1 MPSIDH
7 VTLDVADT
15 AAAEVFY
22 KTAFELG
29 DALRVRESQEP
40 SDGFR
45 GYTLSLVVSQPAD
58 VDALLDAA
66 CEAGATSLK
75 PAAKSFWG
83 YGGVVQAPDGAIW
96 KVATSSKKN
105 TGPATK
111 NVDQVVLLL
120 GVGDVKATKAFYVE
134 RGLAVGKSFG
144 SKYVDFDL
152 SGSPVGLGAL
162 QACGPGQG
170 RRCRRDGRRL
180 APDQHRQRDR
190 PLHRPRRVRLA
201 RSNGLSRCG
210 RSVRSTVSCRRPR
223 TETMSPSTRKNTGTR
238 PADSHDLIR
247 VTGARVNNLKDI
259 SVEIPKRRLT
269 VFTGVS
275 GSGKSSLVFATI
287 AAESQRMINETYSA
301 FVQGF
306 MPNLARPDV
315 DVLEGLTTAII
326 VDQERMGAN
335 PRSTVGTADRRQRH
349 APDPVQPA
357 GQALRRAADGVLV
370 QRADPGRQ
378 RRDDHGEGRGPGRE
392 EHGAQAG
399 LPRRHVSA
407 MRGDGLGL
415 RLRPDRACT
424 TRRSRSRRGP

>member
-96 KVATSSKKN
+96 KAATSSKKN

-111 NVDQVVLLL
+111 NVEQVVLLL

-152 SGSPVGLGAL
+152 SGSPVGLGL
-162 QACGPGQG
+162 Y
-170 RRCRRDGRRL
+170 
-180 APDQHRQRDR
+180 
-190 PLHRPRRVRLA
+190 
-201 RSNGLSRCG
+201 
-210 RSVRSTVSCRRPR
+210 
-223 TETMSPSTRKNTGTR
+223 K
-238 PADSHDLIR
+238 
-247 VTGARVNNLKDI
+247 
-259 SVEIPKRRLT
+259 
-269 VFTGVS
+269 
-275 GSGKSSLVFATI
+275 
-287 AAESQRMINETYSA
+287 
-301 FVQGF
+301 
-306 MPNLARPDV
+306 
-315 DVLEGLTTAII
+315 
-326 VDQERMGAN
+326 
-335 PRSTVGTADRRQRH
+335 
-349 APDPVQPA
+349 
-357 GQALRRAADGVLV
+357 RAALAKDAGV
-370 QRADPGRQ
+370 A
-378 RRDDHGEGRGPGRE
+378 
-392 EHGAQAG
+392 AT
-399 LPRRHVSA
+399 
-407 MRGDGLGL
+407 GDGSHRISIDSETGPFTD
-415 RLRPDRACT
+415 PDGFVWRAAT
-424 TRRSRSRRGP
+424 G